1 VNDASLLPDSPG
13 VNPQGTTMAVAL
25 RNADAFVAG
34 SRRRGPGGQGG
45 GGGEPT
51 VPPVI
56 VTGAPGWLGT
66 RFVEALTGRVPDADT
81 TAVVGPST
89 PIRCLVLRGSD
100 ATGLTALDD
109 RVTPVVGDLNDPD
122 SLRELLRGAEGG
134 TVVHIAGLV
143 HPARFTRD
151 FERVNVEGT
160 RHLLEAAEE
169 AGVKRVVVVS
179 SNSPIGCNP
188 NAEHRFDE
196 QSPYNPYMGYGRSK
210 ARMEAIVQAVQARG
224 RVETVIIRPP
234 WFYGPHQPPR
244 QTLFFS
250 MIKDGKFPILGGGT
264 QRRSMAYVDN
274 ICQGLALAAA
284 APHAN
289 GETYWIADERPY
301 TLNEIVDTVERV
313 LEEDFRVACSHRRL
327 RLPALVGE
335 GARVADL
342 CLQRVGL
349 YHQKVHVLGEMHQT
363 IACSIEKA
371 ERELGYRPRVALRE
385 GMRRS
390 IEWCIE
396 NGLWP

>member
-1 VNDASLLPDSPG
+1 
-13 VNPQGTTMAVAL
+13 MAVAL

-34 SRRRGPGGQGG
+34 STRGRGAQGDRGGT
-45 GGGEPT
+45 PT
-51 VPPVI
+51 VPPVV

-66 RFVEALTGRVPDADT
+66 RFVEALTGRLPDVDVA
-81 TAVVGPST
+81 AFVGPAT
-89 PIRCLVLRGSD
+89 PIRCLVQPD
-100 ATGLTALDD
+100 ADAAGLTALDR
-109 RVTPVVGDLNDPD
+109 RVAPCVGDLNERE

-134 TVVHIAGLV
+134 ILVHIAGLV

-151 FERVNVEGT
+151 FERVNVDGT

-179 SNSPIGCNP
+179 SNSAIGCNP
-188 NAEHRFDE
+188 DAEHRFDE
-196 QSPYNPYMGYGRSK
+196 QSPYNPSTGYGRSK
-210 ARMEAIVQAVQARG
+210 ARMEALVQSVRARG
-224 RVETVIIRPP
+224 RMETVVIRPP

-250 MIKDGKFPILGGGT
+250 MIKAGKFPILGNGN

-284 APHAN
+284 TPRAN

-301 TLNEIVDTVERV
+301 TLNEIVETVERV
-313 LEEDFRVACSHRRL
+313 LEEDFGVACSHKRL
-327 RLPALVGE
+327 HLPALVGE

-342 CLQRVGL
+342 CLQSVGL
-349 YHQKVHVLGEMHQT
+349 YHQKIHVLGEMHQT

-371 ERELGYRPRVALRE
+371 TRELGYRPSVALRE